1 MSEENIVNKIE
12 NAPLEQPEDIVSPDS
27 SAVIEQ
33 APERIAEKKEIKSEP
48 SVAPQTVAPTVVRPK
63 SEYQIRSE
71 QIEQILSD
79 GLSETYLQMP
89 PQVQAEFR
97 AKGEETTR
105 KINVLLSQ
113 AKVKIKKVVE
123 LIRNWLKI
131 IPGVNRFFL
140 EQEAKIK
147 ADQIVKLKK

>member
-12 NAPLEQPEDIVSPDS
+12 GAPLEQPEDITNPDS
-27 SAVIEQ
+27 STNIEQ
-33 APERIAEKKEIKSEP
+33 APERIVEKKEVKSEP
-48 SVAPQTVAPTVVRPK
+48 SATPQAVAPVVSRPK

-105 KINVLLSQ
+105 KINVLLGQ
-113 AKVKIKKVVE
+113 AKVKIKKVAE

-147 ADQIVKLKK
+147 ADKIIKLKK